1 MPVGEFPGR
10 TRPDACPGALQ
21 VHEAADGP
29 LARVR
34 LPGGAVSA
42 AQLRVLAACAAELG
56 ADVIELTSRANVQV
70 RGLRSPDVF
79 ARRIAA
85 AGLLP
90 SPAHERVRNIV
101 ASPLSG
107 RGPDG
112 LVDVLAMAH
121 ALDRALCARP
131 RLAGLPGRFLFALDD
146 GTGDVAGLGAD
157 VTYAATRLG
166 ADTLDATPAPGAD
179 ASDATPALGT
189 GVSDV
194 TYAATAL
201 GADVSH
207 AAAGR
212 LLLAGTD
219 TGLIA
224 GPDAAIALMIDAAE
238 AFLDELPSG
247 DDRAWRV
254 RELDDGPARIAARLR
269 GGANQPVPDSARLP
283 DDANQPTSAPGHLS
297 GGANPPVPDLARLGG
312 GANPPVPAPA
322 RRLPGP
328 DRLPSPRAGRPA
340 AGQIVQRDGRV
351 AVEAVV
357 PLGRLTSGQ
366 ALALADTGHAVRL
379 TPWRTVVLPDLSPA
393 EADRAGKALDAMG
406 LVTDPDSPWAGVTAC
421 TGRPGCA
428 KALADVRA
436 DARRWV
442 EGLDRAPAT
451 PVHWAGCE
459 RRCGLPRGPVVQLIA
474 TTNGYEER
482 HP

>member
-121 ALDRALCARP
+121 ALDLALCARP

-157 VTYAATRLG
+157 VTYAATR
-166 ADTLDATPAPGAD
+166 
-179 ASDATPALGT
+179 
-189 GVSDV
+189 
-194 TYAATAL
+194 L

-247 DDRAWRV
+247 DGRAWRV

-269 GGANQPVPDSARLP
+269 GGANQPVPDSARL
-283 DDANQPTSAPGHLS
+283 
-297 GGANPPVPDLARLGG
+297 GG

-328 DRLPSPRAGRPA
+328 DRLPPRAGRPA
-340 AGQIVQRDGRV
+340 AGRIVQRDGRV

>member
-42 AQLRVLAACAAELG
+42 AQLHVLAAGAAELG
-56 ADVIELTSRANVQV
+56 AGVIELTSRANVQV
-70 RGLRSPDVF
+70 RGLRSPEVF
-79 ARRIAA
+79 AGRIAA

-101 ASPLSG
+101 ASPLGG
-107 RGPDG
+107 RGAEGLPD
-112 LVDVLAMAH
+112 VSAMAD

-131 RLAGLPGRFLFALDD
+131 RLAALPGRFLFALDD

-157 VTYAATRLG
+157 VTYVATGSQDGGLRDGLRG
-166 ADTLDATPAPGAD
+166 GPQDGLSAESQDGLLSGPQD
-179 ASDATPALGT
+179 
-189 GVSDV
+189 
-194 TYAATAL
+194 
-201 GADVSH
+201 
-207 AAAGR
+207 GR

-219 TGLIA
+219 TGLAA
-224 GPDAAIALMIDAAE
+224 GPGAAVPLMIAAAE
-238 AFLDELPSG
+238 AFLDERPAAG
-247 DDRAWRV
+247 PRAWRI

-269 GGANQPVPDSARLP
+269 TGAPTRQQP
-283 DDANQPTSAPGHLS
+283 
-297 GGANPPVPDLARLGG
+297 
-312 GANPPVPAPA
+312 PAPHS
-322 RRLPGP
+322 PGP
-328 DRLPSPRAGRPA
+328 DPHPTAPGSGTGSGTGGSAGGSTSGGTGGGTGRSPGGRVA
-340 AGQIVQRDGRV
+340 QRDGRL

-357 PLGRLTSGQ
+357 PLGRLTPAQ

-379 TPWRTVVLPDLSPA
+379 TPWRTVVLLDLSPA
-393 EADRAGKALDAMG
+393 DADRAEKALAAAG
-406 LVTDPDSPWAGVTAC
+406 LVTDPASPWAGVTAC

-436 DARRWV
+436 DAMRWV
-442 EGLDRAPAT
+442 AGLERAPAT

-459 RRCGLPRGPVVQLIA
+459 RRCGLPRGPVVQMIA

-482 HP
+482 QE

>member
-70 RGLRSPDVF
+70 RGLRSPEVF

-112 LVDVLAMAH
+112 LLDVLAMAA

-157 VTYAATRLG
+157 VTYAASALG
-166 ADTLDATPAPGAD
+166 MDV
-179 ASDATPALGT
+179 SDAAG
-189 GVSDV
+189 
-194 TYAATAL
+194 
-201 GADVSH
+201 
-207 AAAGR
+207 GR

-219 TGLIA
+219 TGLTA

-238 AFLDELPSG
+238 AFLDELPG
-247 DDRAWRV
+247 DDGRAWRI

-269 GGANQPVPDSARLP
+269 GGA
-283 DDANQPTSAPGHLS
+283 H
-297 GGANPPVPDLARLGG
+297 PPVPD
-312 GANPPVPAPA
+312 PA
-322 RRLPGP
+322 RLPG
-328 DRLPSPRAGRPA
+328 
-340 AGQIVQRDGRV
+340 
-351 AVEAVV
+351 
-357 PLGRLTSGQ
+357 
-366 ALALADTGHAVRL
+366 
-379 TPWRTVVLPDLSPA
+379 
-393 EADRAGKALDAMG
+393 
-406 LVTDPDSPWAGVTAC
+406 DP
-421 TGRPGCA
+421 
-428 KALADVRA
+428 
-436 DARRWV
+436 
-442 EGLDRAPAT
+442 
-451 PVHWAGCE
+451 
-459 RRCGLPRGPVVQLIA
+459 
-474 TTNGYEER
+474 N
-482 HP
+482 